1 MSEAKRSLTRRFLG
15 LLVKLVIVSGIF
27 WIGYSIGNGSSK
39 NDQAGSLKTQLKDMT
54 TTMLEQSPDL
64 DVDLNMRQNFNA
76 VKDRLLEAKE
86 ELRQKNFSKA
96 QDTGDKLTT
105 HYTMP
110 QTQKQFETQINELL
124 TRLLDVQNDV
134 TDLKSLVTGK
144 IDEISQDIEQL
155 RNTATSF

>member
-1 MSEAKRSLTRRFLG
+1 MSEAKRSLTRRFPG
-15 LLVKLVIVSGIF
+15 LLVKLVMVAGIF
-27 WIGYSIGNGSSK
+27 WIGYSIGNGSSE
-39 NDQAGSLKTQLKDMT
+39 NNQADSLKTQLKDMT

-64 DVDLNMRQNFNA
+64 DT
-76 VKDRLLEAKE
+76 VKDMLLEAKE

-105 HYTMP
+105 
-110 QTQKQFETQINELL
+110 QEQFETQINELL

-144 IDEISQDIEQL
+144 IDEISQDIKQL